1 MGIRLE
7 LKFWS
12 EIQFLFPLFKMN
24 KNYLF
29 SESLTALKSGLRQH
43 EMSFNSTSAE
53 VLPHLSPISRRPVL
67 ICLPT
72 LSIIVIEINILYF

>member
-12 EIQFLFPLFKMN
+12 ETHFLFTLFKIN

-29 SESLTALKSGLRQH
+29 SKSLTALKSGLRRH
-43 EMSFNSTSAE
+43 EMSLYSTAG
-53 VLPHLSPISRRPVL
+53 VKNALPF
-67 ICLPT
+67 
-72 LSIIVIEINILYF
+72 IEHFCK